1 MLLAK
6 RQRKVALST
15 IWPLRHLSAVTNAP
29 IDRVLQKVNNSMYYD
44 KGDKQYRTW
53 PSFIT
58 TKYGTYV

>member
-1 MLLAK
+1 MN
-6 RQRKVALST
+6 T
-15 IWPLRHLSAVTNAP
+15 IKFTNYNSLNIP
-29 IDRVLQKVNNSMYYD
+29 QNIILKTKDNIEVLQKVNNSMYYD

>member
-1 MLLAK
+1 MN
-6 RQRKVALST
+6 T
-15 IWPLRHLSAVTNAP
+15 IKFTNYNSLNIP
-29 IDRVLQKVNNSMYYD
+29 QNIILKTKNNIEVLQKVNNSMYYD

>member
-1 MLLAK
+1 MN
-6 RQRKVALST
+6 T
-15 IWPLRHLSAVTNAP
+15 IKFTNYNSLNIP
-29 IDRVLQKVNNSMYYD
+29 QNIILKTNNNIEILEKVNNTMYYD